1 MFGKKLMK
9 NIDRIR
15 KNTKNKRQLF
25 PDERRYQKPRS
36 YGPDADYG
44 LAEPLIQF
52 LSAEELETKKLM
64 FTSLNDVNFEQVEI
78 DTRDQSDNEKWFYE
92 RKIRLTA
99 SRFGQI
105 CKMRA
110 NTSCKNTLYNILY
123 ALSAQS
129 KSLKYGREVEDITRK
144 SGINYKKKIEI
155 CGLIID
161 PNDPYLAASPGKSC
175 FLLPCI
181 LIKNYISLNVFKY
194 FNRIFF
200 FYRWFN

>member
-1 MFGKKLMK
+1 MFGKKFMK

-44 LAEPLIQF
+44 LAEPLIEI
-52 LSAEELETKKLM
+52 LTAEELETKKLM
-64 FTSLNDVNFEQVEI
+64 FLTSLNDVNFEQVEI
-78 DTRDQSDNEKWFYE
+78 DTRDQSNNEKWFYE

-110 NTSCKNTLYNILY
+110 NTSCKNTVYNILY
-123 ALSAQS
+123 APSAQS
-129 KSLKYGREVEDITRK
+129 KSLKYGREVEDIARK
-144 SGINYKKKIEI
+144 KAELIIKKKIEI

-161 PNDPYLAASPGKSC
+161 PNDPYLAASPGKSF

-181 LIKNYISLNVFKY
+181 LIKIIGITF
-194 FNRIFF
+194 IFF
-200 FYRWFN
+200 NNLTKNFFL